1 MKRYRFLEEADAE
14 FHEQI
19 RYYDEQI
26 AGLGD
31 KFITDVE
38 SIIKQI
44 REHPL
49 SGASVSRNLRKRVLR
64 VFKHNILYV
73 DTPTDIIIVAVAPH
87 RRRPGY
93 WRSRLKG
100 TR

>member
-14 FHEQI
+14 FQEQI
-19 RYYDEQI
+19 RYYDEQV

-31 KFITDVE
+31 KFITEVE

-44 REHPL
+44 RQHPQ
-49 SGASVSRNLRKRVLR
+49 SGALVSRNLRKRVLR

-73 DTPTDIIIVAVAPH
+73 PHTDEIIIVAVAPH

-93 WRSRLKG
+93 WRDRLK
-100 TR
+100 RLR